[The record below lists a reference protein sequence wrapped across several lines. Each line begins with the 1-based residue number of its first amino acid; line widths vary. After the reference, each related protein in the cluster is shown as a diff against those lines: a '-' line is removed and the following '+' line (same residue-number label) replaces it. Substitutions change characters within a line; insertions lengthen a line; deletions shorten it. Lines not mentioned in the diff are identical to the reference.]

1 MGLVFCVLFFLEV
14 ITFHCRF
21 CEPIEWC
28 RRVCMLVT
36 FLASWLSKG
45 HLLWDVPIHVPGKVF
60 LPEEK
65 QSCSDNAV
73 IDAGL
78 KLPRR

>member
-1 MGLVFCVLFFLEV
+1 
-14 ITFHCRF
+14 
-21 CEPIEWC
+21 
-28 RRVCMLVT
+28 MLVT